1 MDQYSMIELKKR
13 IITSLFLLI
22 LLILM
27 YIYNYV
33 LIIAVIIISLIVWIE
48 FFGLIM
54 KIFYKNNLKNKIFRL
69 FFKGT
74 SLIYLCLLSFLIV
87 LIFSNENIHKFFAIY
102 SLLVA
107 ITSDI
112 GGMVFGKF
120 FKGKKL
126 TKISPKKTISGSIG
140 AFVFSILL
148 IFIFNKNFE
157 NYVFMKVLF
166 FTVTVSFISQIGD
179 LFISFLK
186 RKANVKDTSDIL
198 PGHGGFLDRIDG
210 IIFALPFGIFLS
222 KFLF

>member
-222 KFLF
+222 KLLF

>member
-1 MDQYSMIELKKR
+1 MIELKKR
-13 IITSLFLLI
+13 IITSLFLFI

-87 LIFSNENIHKFFAIY
+87 LIFSNENIYKFFAIY

-112 GGMVFGKF
+112 GGMVFGIF

>member
-1 MDQYSMIELKKR
+1 MIELKKR
-13 IITSLFLLI
+13 IITSLFLFI

-69 FFKGT
+69 LFKGT

-87 LIFSNENIHKFFAIY
+87 LIFSNENIYKFFAIY

>member
-1 MDQYSMIELKKR
+1 MIELKKR
-13 IITSLFLLI
+13 IFTSLFLFI

-27 YIYNYV
+27 YVYNYV

-87 LIFSNENIHKFFAIY
+87 LIFSNENIYKFFAIY

-166 FTVTVSFISQIGD
+166 FTVIVSFISQIGD
-179 LFISFLK
+179 LFISYLK
-186 RKANVKDTSDIL
+186 RKAKVKDTSNIL
-198 PGHGGFLDRIDG
+198 PGHGGLLDRVDG
-210 IIFALPFGIFLS
+210 IIFAIPLGIMLLNTF
-222 KFLF
+222 

>member
-1 MDQYSMIELKKR
+1 MIELKKR
-13 IITSLFLLI
+13 IITSLFLFI

-87 LIFSNENIHKFFAIY
+87 LIFSNENIYKFFAIY

-166 FTVTVSFISQIGD
+166 FTVTVSFISQVGD

>member
-1 MDQYSMIELKKR
+1 MIELKKR
-13 IITSLFLLI
+13 IITSLFLFI

-87 LIFSNENIHKFFAIY
+87 LIFSNENIYKFFAIY

-210 IIFALPFGIFLS
+210 IIFALPFGTFLS

>member
-1 MDQYSMIELKKR
+1 MIELKKR

-69 FFKGT
+69 LFKGT

>member
-1 MDQYSMIELKKR
+1 MIELKKR
-13 IITSLFLLI
+13 IITSLFLFV

-27 YIYNYV
+27 YVYSYV
-33 LIIAVIIISLIVWIE
+33 LIVAVIIISLIVWIE

-54 KIFYKNNLKNKIFRL
+54 KIFYKNNLKNKIFRF

-74 SLIYLCLLSFLIV
+74 SLVYLCLLSFLIV
-87 LIFSNENIHKFFAIY
+87 FIFSNENVYKFFAIY

-112 GGMVFGKF
+112 GGIVFGKF

-126 TKISPKKTISGSIG
+126 SRISPQKTISGSIG
-140 AFVFSILL
+140 AFVFSISL

-166 FTVTVSFISQIGD
+166 FTVIVSFISQIGD

>member
-1 MDQYSMIELKKR
+1 MIELKKR

-87 LIFSNENIHKFFAIY
+87 LIFSNENIYKFFAIY

-210 IIFALPFGIFLS
+210 IIFALPFGTFLS

>member
-1 MDQYSMIELKKR
+1 MIELKKR

-87 LIFSNENIHKFFAIY
+87 LIFSNENIYKFFAIY
-102 SLLVA
+102 SFVVA

-112 GGMVFGKF
+112 AGMVFGKI

>member
-1 MDQYSMIELKKR
+1 MIELKKR

-48 FFGLIM
+48 FFVLIM

-69 FFKGT
+69 LFKGT

-87 LIFSNENIHKFFAIY
+87 LIFSNENIYKFFAIY

-157 NYVFMKVLF
+157 NHVFMKVLF

>member
-1 MDQYSMIELKKR
+1 MIELKKR
-13 IITSLFLLI
+13 IITSLFLFI

-27 YIYNYV
+27 YVYNYV
-33 LIIAVIIISLIVWIE
+33 LIVAVIIISLIVWIE

-69 FFKGT
+69 LFKGT

-87 LIFSNENIHKFFAIY
+87 FIFSNENVYKFFAIY

-157 NYVFMKVLF
+157 NYLFMKVLF
-166 FTVTVSFISQIGD
+166 FTVSVSFISQIGD

>member
-1 MDQYSMIELKKR
+1 LDQYNMIELKKR

-69 FFKGT
+69 LFKGT

-87 LIFSNENIHKFFAIY
+87 LIFSNENIYKFFAIY

-222 KFLF
+222 KLLF

>member
-1 MDQYSMIELKKR
+1 MIELKKR

-87 LIFSNENIHKFFAIY
+87 LIFSNENIYKFFAIY

-157 NYVFMKVLF
+157 NHVFMKVLF

>member
-1 MDQYSMIELKKR
+1 MIELKKR
-13 IITSLFLLI
+13 IITSLFLFI

-27 YIYNYV
+27 YIYNYI
-33 LIIAVIIISLIVWIE
+33 LIVAVIIISLIVWIE

-69 FFKGT
+69 LYKGI

-87 LIFSNENIHKFFAIY
+87 FTFSSESDYKFFVIY
-102 SLLVA
+102 SILVA

-112 GGMVFGKF
+112 GGMAFGKF

-140 AFVFSILL
+140 AFVFSLLL

-157 NYVFMKVLF
+157 NYLFIKVLF

>member
-1 MDQYSMIELKKR
+1 MIELKKR

-69 FFKGT
+69 LFKGT

-87 LIFSNENIHKFFAIY
+87 LIFSNENIYKFFAIY

>member
-1 MDQYSMIELKKR
+1 MIELKKR
-13 IITSLFLLI
+13 IITSLFLFI

-27 YIYNYV
+27 YVYNYV
-33 LIIAVIIISLIVWIE
+33 LIVAVIIISLIVWIE

-74 SLIYLCLLSFLIV
+74 SLIYLCLLSFLIIF
-87 LIFSNENIHKFFAIY
+87 IFSSENIYKFFAIY

-140 AFVFSILL
+140 AFVFSLLL

-157 NYVFMKVLF
+157 NYLFIKVLF

-186 RKANVKDTSDIL
+186 RKANVKNTSDIL

>member
-1 MDQYSMIELKKR
+1 MIELKKR
-13 IITSLFLLI
+13 IITSLFLFI

-27 YIYNYV
+27 YVYNYV
-33 LIIAVIIISLIVWIE
+33 LIVAVIIISLIVWIE

-87 LIFSNENIHKFFAIY
+87 LIFSNENIYKFFAIY

>member
-1 MDQYSMIELKKR
+1 LDQYNMIELKKR

-87 LIFSNENIHKFFAIY
+87 LIFSNENIYKFFAIY

>member
-1 MDQYSMIELKKR
+1 MIELKKR
-13 IITSLFLLI
+13 IITSFFLFI

-27 YIYNYV
+27 YVYNYV
-33 LIIAVIIISLIVWIE
+33 LIVAVIIISLVVWIE

-54 KIFYKNNLKNKIFRL
+54 KIFHKDNLKNKIFRL

-87 LIFSNENIHKFFAIY
+87 FIFSSENVYKFFAIY

-126 TKISPKKTISGSIG
+126 TRISPKKTISGSIG

-166 FTVTVSFISQIGD
+166 FTVIVSFISQIGD
-179 LFISFLK
+179 LFISLLK

-198 PGHGGFLDRIDG
+198 PGHGGLLDRIDG
-210 IIFALPFGIFLS
+210 IIFALPFGVFLS

>member
-1 MDQYSMIELKKR
+1 MIELKKR

-87 LIFSNENIHKFFAIY
+87 LIFSNENIYKFFAIY

-107 ITSDI
+107 ITSDT

-157 NYVFMKVLF
+157 NHVFMKVLF

>member
-1 MDQYSMIELKKR
+1 MIELKKR

-87 LIFSNENIHKFFAIY
+87 LIFSNENIYKFFAIY